1 MVERPRV
8 VILGGGFAGLG
19 AAAKL
24 KAVDADLVL
33 IDQHTYHTFQPM
45 LYQAATSL
53 IGADAVGHPL
63 RDVLRNHRHLTI
75 HTTSVTGID
84 LANRA
89 VQLQG
94 MAPLTYDYL
103 VLALGATVNFFGVNG
118 AADHAFPLYTL
129 ADAVRLKA
137 HMLRKWEAADKDPAR
152 VADGALNIVVV
163 GGGPTGVESA
173 GAIIELYRDS
183 FVQDYPTLPAKHARV
198 TLVESAPALLGV
210 FKKDIQIYTKR
221 ALAHRGVD
229 VRLGDRVVDITSTRV
244 TLESGTVLKAHTL
257 VWGAGLQANPLVHS
271 LGVPLEQGG
280 RVPVRP
286 DLSLQGHPEVFVTGD
301 VAWIIDRK
309 TKQVLPQL
317 GSVAIQSGE
326 RAGENIARRIAGNTP
341 APFTY
346 VDKGMMATIGR
357 GAAVVQLGRHTLKG
371 KLAFIAWAGVHLAL
385 LSGSGSRA
393 RTMVDW
399 GWAAVT
405 RKRTHRITID
415 PTEP

>member
-45 LYQAATSL
+45 LYQAATAL
-53 IGADAVGHPL
+53 IGADSVGHPL

-75 HTTSVTGID
+75 HTTSATGID
-84 LANRA
+84 LTNRQ

-173 GAIIELYRDS
+173 GAIIELYRGS

-415 PTEP
+415 PTEK